1 MILFISLVISIF
13 SRGSILSEFYRRR
26 KVHGLSSRIQR
37 FSSVC
42 DRYSDRVENSPWCF
56 FFFDALHNRCLSL
69 YSYAMGRKKEQEPCP
84 RDSKDFYQRVLKLTI
99 ILHDVQH
106 FRFQTNKT
114 KNDRRS
120 WRRSSVNFNER
131 MGKFDSIRKDIQ
143 LEKQSPFLTVR
154 VSLIFLTSHFEYL
167 HENSY
172 LLLHRFKDHKTSTKS
187 LNPYAWWIL
196 EMRLTLNATVEC
208 FLLFFSFFQ
217 YCSSVDEIV

>member
-1 MILFISLVISIF
+1 MDWSFSFRWLFPFLFSRIDSIRILSKKKSSRAFVENPKIFKRMRSIF
-13 SRGSILSEFYRRR
+13 GSGR
-26 KVHGLSSRIQR
+26 KFFMMFL
-37 FSSVC
+37 
-42 DRYSDRVENSPWCF
+42 F
-56 FFFDALHNRCLSL
+56 FFLMLYVIDVSRDTL
-69 YSYAMGRKKEQEPCP
+69 YSYAMGRKKEQEPCL

-154 VSLIFLTSHFEYL
+154 VSLIFLTSHSEYL
-167 HENSY
+167 RGNTSY
-172 LLLHRFKDHKTSTKS
+172 PLLHRLKITKQVR
-187 LNPYAWWIL
+187 NH
-196 EMRLTLNATVEC
+196 
-208 FLLFFSFFQ
+208 
-217 YCSSVDEIV
+217 

>member
-1 MILFISLVISIF
+1 MRSIF
-13 SRGSILSEFYRRR
+13 GSGRKFSMMFLFLFFLMLYVIDVSR
-26 KVHGLSSRIQR
+26 
-37 FSSVC
+37 
-42 DRYSDRVENSPWCF
+42 DT
-56 FFFDALHNRCLSL
+56 L

-154 VSLIFLTSHFEYL
+154 VSLIFLTSHSEYL
-167 HENSY
+167 RGNTSY
-172 LLLHRFKDHKTSTKS
+172 PLLHRLKITKQVR
-187 LNPYAWWIL
+187 NH
-196 EMRLTLNATVEC
+196 
-208 FLLFFSFFQ
+208 
-217 YCSSVDEIV
+217 

>member
-1 MILFISLVISIF
+1 MFL
-13 SRGSILSEFYRRR
+13 
-26 KVHGLSSRIQR
+26 
-37 FSSVC
+37 
-42 DRYSDRVENSPWCF
+42 F
-56 FFFDALHNRCLSL
+56 FFLMLYVIDVSRDTL
-69 YSYAMGRKKEQEPCP
+69 YSYAMGRKKEQEPCS

-106 FRFQTNKT
+106 FRFQTNKM

-131 MGKFDSIRKDIQ
+131 MGKFNSIRKDIQ

-154 VSLIFLTSHFEYL
+154 VSLIFLTSHSEYL

-172 LLLHRFKDHKTSTKS
+172 PLLHRFKDHKTNTKS
-187 LNPYAWWIL
+187 LNPYARWIL

-208 FLLFFSFFQ
+208 FLLFFSFFFFNIARPSMKSCKKSRMHFASGRFQ
-217 YCSSVDEIV
+217 NALHEMSLLKVFIYHR